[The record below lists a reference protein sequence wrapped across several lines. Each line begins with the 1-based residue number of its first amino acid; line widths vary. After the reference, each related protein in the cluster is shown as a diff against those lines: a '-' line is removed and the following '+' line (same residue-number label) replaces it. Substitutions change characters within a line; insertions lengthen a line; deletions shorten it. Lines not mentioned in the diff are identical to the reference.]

1 LRKFKALVSR
11 LAPNRRKG
19 VLVLALRAR
28 VCSRYISYPDEVDKQ
43 GFEMRSLNLDQLRT
57 LATVAKLGSFSA
69 AAREL
74 SLTQPAVSLQI
85 RDLEQR
91 VGLRLIDR
99 DGKNARPTAAGQD
112 LIAHAERMM
121 AEADRALAAMRG
133 HKEGQAGRVRLGTGP
148 TALAYILP
156 PVLQRLRADHPD
168 VELVLTTGTTQE
180 ITARLLENV
189 LDLGLTALPVDQEQF
204 DVITIRED
212 EMVAIFSTTDCA
224 IPDKVTPADLAGR
237 PLILEYYRVNQNRLA
252 RGWLSAAGV
261 EAKPALQFD
270 GIEAMKD
277 AVAAG
282 LGVAIVPR
290 PALSGGRAIEQ
301 ITARPLDPP
310 LVRTLGLIQRHDK
323 PNDPALLLV
332 REAIL
337 SLRAPEDDSETAD
350 HRSQGAR
357 TKSA

>member
-1 LRKFKALVSR
+1 
-11 LAPNRRKG
+11 
-19 VLVLALRAR
+19 
-28 VCSRYISYPDEVDKQ
+28 
-43 GFEMRSLNLDQLRT
+43 MRSLNLDQLRT

-99 DGKNARPTAAGQD
+99 VGKNARPTAAGQD

-133 HKEGQAGRVRLGTGP
+133 YKEGHAGRVHLGTGP

-168 VELVLTTGTTQE
+168 VELVITTGTTQE
-180 ITARLLENV
+180 ITDGMLGNV
-189 LDLGLTALPVDQEQF
+189 LDLGLTALPVDEQLF
-204 DVITIRED
+204 NVVAIRED
-212 EMVAIFSTTDCA
+212 EMVAIFAATDRD
-224 IPDKVTPADLAGR
+224 IPDKVTPADLADR
-237 PLILEYYRVNQNRLA
+237 PLVLEYYRVNQNRLA
-252 RGWLSAAGV
+252 RGWLKAGGI
-261 EAKPALQFD
+261 EAKPAIQFNGVD
-270 GIEAMKD
+270 AIKD

-282 LGVAIVPR
+282 LGVGIVPR

-301 ITARPLDPP
+301 LTSRPLDPP
-310 LVRTLGLIQRHDK
+310 LIRKLGLIQRHDK
-323 PNDPALLLV
+323 PDDPALLLV
-332 REAIL
+332 RQAIM
-337 SLRAPEDDSETAD
+337 SLRTCADDA
-350 HRSQGAR
+350 A
-357 TKSA
+357 A